1 MEKKLS
7 VSYKKSDLDQFD
19 KIITNKQTDQKV
31 KEYSIKEAIEE
42 SKKEYSHLTNSQVST
57 DMRLYMFQTGTL
69 KTKMKYIKMNQSNE
83 DFEIPVPWFL
93 IRHPKGDV
101 VIDGGNAKEVSEDKH
116 AHWGSV
122 VAAYDPIMG
131 KTENCIDQLNSIG
144 VNPAGIRYV
153 LHSHLHLDHSGGVG
167 RLSLIH
173 I

>member
-69 KTKMKYIKMNQSNE
+69 KTKMK
-83 DFEIPVPWFL
+83 L
-93 IRHPKGDV
+93 
-101 VIDGGNAKEVSEDKH
+101 
-116 AHWGSV
+116 
-122 VAAYDPIMG
+122 
-131 KTENCIDQLNSIG
+131 L
-144 VNPAGIRYV
+144 
-153 LHSHLHLDHSGGVG
+153 
-167 RLSLIH
+167 RLLKQREQPL
-173 I
+173 